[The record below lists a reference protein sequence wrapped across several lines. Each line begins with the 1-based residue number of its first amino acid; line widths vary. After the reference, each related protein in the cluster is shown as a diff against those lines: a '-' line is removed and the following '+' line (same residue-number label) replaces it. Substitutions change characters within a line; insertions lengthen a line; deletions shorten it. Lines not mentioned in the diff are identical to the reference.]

1 MDLVKKIK
9 NDRRYQLIIVA
20 VFAVVGAIFF
30 VYSKAATP
38 GSPTALVAGGSATL
52 TLSPSSGSYAQ
63 GTNFTVGLYENSG
76 SIATPGVEA
85 IMTYDASKLDFV
97 SADTSG
103 GVFTDCPVAPS
114 GGNGTVSFQ
123 CLKYGQTFTGNQKVG
138 NITFKSKA
146 GAGSAVVNFAS
157 NSGIYD
163 ASSGNIWNGAT
174 VAGAFTLTGGSGGGG
189 GAGGSGGGTGGTGG
203 GSGGGSGGTSNTGG
217 GTKTGTQN
225 TSGGSK
231 STTPTSNSSGTPVTA
246 NGSQAPTPVT
256 ATTNTGKKT
265 SVVSSVSNSFNDL
278 PVPVVAAVGG
288 SVVLIGGAA
297 GYILIRR
304 RAITRMYG
312 GSAHHNQGVVFDASK
327 PAPKAPAQ
335 PVNNLE
341 TTVVKPAE
349 GTTSVLP
356 DNK

>member
-1 MDLVKKIK
+1 MDLIKKIK
-9 NDRRYQLIIVA
+9 KDRRYQLIIVVA
-20 VFAVVGAIFF
+20 FAVIGAIFF

-63 GTNFTVGLYENSG
+63 GASFTVALYENSG
-76 SIATPGVEA
+76 SVATPGVEA

-146 GAGSAVVNFAS
+146 GTGSAVINFAS

-163 ASSGNIWNGAT
+163 AASGNIWNGAT

-189 GAGGSGGGTGGTGG
+189 GTGGSGGGTGGTG

-225 TSGGSK
+225 SSGGSK
-231 STTPTSNSSGTPVTA
+231 STTPTTNGGGTPVTT
-246 NGSQAPTPVT
+246 NTSQTPTPVT

-265 SVVSSVSNSFNDL
+265 SVVSSVSNSFSDL

-288 SVVLIGGAA
+288 SVALIGGAA

-312 GSAHHNQGVVFDASK
+312 GSAHHNQGVVFDVSK